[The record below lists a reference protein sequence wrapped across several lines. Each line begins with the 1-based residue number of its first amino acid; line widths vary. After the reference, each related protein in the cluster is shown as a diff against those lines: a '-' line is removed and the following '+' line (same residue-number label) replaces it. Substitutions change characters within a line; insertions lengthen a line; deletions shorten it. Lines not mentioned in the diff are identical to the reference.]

1 MEDMYVVKAKCVVF
15 DGLAWMKKICVYF
28 TVLEMNDKTL
38 LLLSLTQITALI
50 ISGNCVVDICL
61 SEKQKL

>member
-1 MEDMYVVKAKCVVF
+1 MYAVKAKCVVF
-15 DGLAWMKKICVYF
+15 DGLAWMKKISVYF

-38 LLLSLTQITALI
+38 LLLSLTKITALI
-50 ISGNCVVDICL
+50 NSGNYVVVNICL

>member
-1 MEDMYVVKAKCVVF
+1 MYVVKAKCVVF
-15 DGLAWMKKICVYF
+15 DGLAWMKKISVYF

-38 LLLSLTQITALI
+38 LLLSMTQITALI
-50 ISGNCVVDICL
+50 NSGNYVVVDICL

>member
-1 MEDMYVVKAKCVVF
+1 MYVVKAKCVVF
-15 DGLAWMKKICVYF
+15 DGLARMKKISVYF

-50 ISGNCVVDICL
+50 NSGNYVVVDICL